1 MDEFQEILQDFLIE
15 SFELIEQLDQDL
27 VELESR
33 PDDLDLLNRIF
44 RVAHTIKGASS
55 FLNFDVLTHLTHHM
69 ENLLNMARHGDLVID
84 ADVMDVI
91 LESIDLMKAL
101 LVRIRDSG
109 ADAGLEVGQCVE
121 RLDAVANGT
130 PLSSVTETV
139 TVTASETVVAVEP
152 QTDAEEEADYSG
164 MSEAEVEAEIERLI
178 AQRQAEDAAKRANKA
193 NSSAPVEEEPDYEG
207 MDDAEVEAEIERLL
221 AKRQAED
228 AAKRAQKAAETSTAP
243 SVAAPV
249 AAPITSEPM
258 PQSEPIPAP
267 VPVAPAAPAV
277 QPKVEA
283 KPATPVARR
292 AAEPKEEGENRG
304 GGAVEQTIRVDVKR
318 LDHLMNLI
326 GELVLGKN
334 RLIKINDDVEERYE
348 GEAFLEELNQVVSI
362 VSLVTTDLQIA
373 VMKTRM
379 LPIGKVFNK
388 FPRMIRD
395 LSRELN
401 KKIELEITGEE
412 TELDKSIVE
421 EIGDPLVHI
430 IRNSCDHGIETPDV
444 RLSSGKEET
453 GTIHLK
459 AYHEGNH
466 IVIQIID
473 DGKGLDAEMLKLK
486 SIEKGIITE
495 KEAEGMSEKEAFGL
509 IFRPGFSTAAQV
521 TSVSGR
527 GVGMDVVKTNIEKL
541 NGMIDIDSEVGKG
554 TSMKLKIP
562 LTLAIIQALLVG
574 VQEEYYA
581 IPLASVLETVRIS
594 KDEIY
599 TVESRSV
606 MRLRDEVLSLVH
618 IGDIFEVE
626 RVFDNSEHAYVV
638 VLGLAESK
646 IGLIVDSLVGQEE
659 IVIKSLGE
667 YLKGIEGIAGATIRG
682 DGGVTLIVDVAA
694 LMQMAKSVKST
705 VGQESAEAKGR
716 LGVKNK
722 PSDYKVMIV
731 DDSKTD
737 RTIMRKSLE
746 PMGITLVEATDG
758 IEALNILKQADHT
771 FDAMLIDIEMPRMD
785 GYSLAAEIKKYN
797 KYKNLPLIAVTSRTG
812 KADRMRG
819 VESGMVE
826 YITKPYS
833 SEYLMNVVKRNIKF
847 NEGL

>member
-1 MDEFQEILQDFLIE
+1 MDEFQEILQDFLVE

-27 VELESR
+27 VELESTPEDR
-33 PDDLDLLNRIF
+33 ELLNRIF

-69 ENLLNMARHGDLVID
+69 ENILNLARHGELVLD
-84 ADVMDVI
+84 AKVMDVI
-91 LESIDLMKAL
+91 LESIDLMKNL
-101 LVRIRDSG
+101 LEQIRDSG
-109 ADAGLEVGQCVE
+109 SDEGLDVSGCVE
-121 RLDAVANGT
+121 RLDRASGGSGEVAH
-130 PLSSVTETV
+130 PEA
-139 TVTASETVVAVEP
+139 VTAPPAEQEQEPVQEASAEAASEDEP
-152 QTDAEEEADYSG
+152 DYSN
-164 MSEAEVEAEIERLI
+164 MSEDEVEAEIARLL
-178 AQRQAEDAAKRANKA
+178 AERQAADKAKREAKKA
-193 NSSAPVEEEPDYEG
+193 TDNDEDDSLDDASDESASESEPEAIAAPAPASRAAASRAKATKEAEKAPVE
-207 MDDAEVEAEIERLL
+207 
-221 AKRQAED
+221 KRQA
-228 AAKRAQKAAETSTAP
+228 
-243 SVAAPV
+243 
-249 AAPITSEPM
+249 
-258 PQSEPIPAP
+258 
-267 VPVAPAAPAV
+267 
-277 QPKVEA
+277 
-283 KPATPVARR
+283 AT
-292 AAEPKEEGENRG
+292 
-304 GGAVEQTIRVDVKR
+304 VEQTIRVDVKR

-348 GEAFLEELNQVVSI
+348 GEEFLEELNQVVSI

-395 LSRELN
+395 LSRELG
-401 KKIELEITGEE
+401 KKIELEIGGEE

-430 IRNSCDHGIETPDV
+430 IRNSCDHGIESPED
-444 RLSSGKEET
+444 REALGKSET
-453 GTIHLK
+453 GTIQLR
-459 AYHEGNH
+459 AYNEGNH
-466 IVIQIID
+466 IVIQITD
-473 DGKGLDAEMLKLK
+473 DGKGLDVEVLKQK
-486 SIEKGIITE
+486 SLEKGVI
-495 KEAEGMSEKEAFGL
+495 SEKEADNMSDKEAFAL
-509 IFRPGFSTAAQV
+509 IFRPGLSLAAKV
-521 TSVSGR
+521 TNVSGR

-541 NGMIDIDSEVGKG
+541 NGIIDIESEVDKG
-554 TSMKLKIP
+554 TTINLKIP

-581 IPLASVLETVRIS
+581 IPLASVLETVRITT
-594 KDEIY
+594 DEIY
-599 TVESRSV
+599 TVENRSV
-606 MRLRDEVLSLVH
+606 MRLREEVLSLVH

-626 RVFDNSEHAYVV
+626 RLFDGGEHAYVV

-694 LMQMAKSVKST
+694 IMEMSKSIKST
-705 VGQESAEAKGR
+705 IGKEGSQGSSASKEKT
-716 LGVKNK
+716 K
-722 PSDYKVMIV
+722 PSDYCVMIV

-737 RTIMRKSLE
+737 RTIMRTSLA
-746 PMGITLVEATDG
+746 PLGITLVEATDG
-758 IEALNILKQADHT
+758 LEALNILKAGDHQ

-785 GYSLAAEIKKYN
+785 GYSLASEIKKYN
-797 KYKNLPLIAVTSRTG
+797 KYKHLPLIAVTSRSG
-812 KADRMRG
+812 KSDRMRG

-833 SEYLMNVVKRNIKF
+833 PDYLLNVVKRNIKF
-847 NEGL
+847 TMEVSS

>member
-1 MDEFQEILQDFLIE
+1 MDEFQEILQDFLVE

-84 ADVMDVI
+84 ANVMDVI

-109 ADAGLEVGQCVE
+109 EDSGLEVNPCVA

-130 PLSSVTETV
+130 ALGETV
-139 TVTASETVVAVEP
+139 PSATPAAAPVPEPVAAVE
-152 QTDAEEEADYSG
+152 AEADYSG
-164 MSEAEVEAEIERLI
+164 MSEEEVEAEIERLI
-178 AQRQAEDAAKRANKA
+178 ALRQAEDAAKRAA
-193 NSSAPVEEEPDYEG
+193 HGGQTVTAVQDEEPDYSG
-207 MDDAEVEAEIERLL
+207 MSEEEVEAEIERLI
-221 AKRQAED
+221 AVRQAED
-228 AAKRAQKAAETSTAP
+228 AAKRSQKGHEPEAPKAEPAAP
-243 SVAAPV
+243 APV
-249 AAPITSEPM
+249 AATP
-258 PQSEPIPAP
+258 
-267 VPVAPAAPAV
+267 PAAPKSEPAAPV
-277 QPKVEA
+277 RAAPAPKKVE
-283 KPATPVARR
+283 
-292 AAEPKEEGENRG
+292 PKDDGENRG
-304 GGAVEQTIRVDVKR
+304 GSAVEQTIRVDVKR

-430 IRNSCDHGIETPDV
+430 IRNSCDHGIETPDI
-444 RLSSGKEET
+444 RLASGKEEG
-453 GTIHLK
+453 GTIQLK

-473 DGKGLDAEMLKLK
+473 DGKGLDADMLKSK

-495 KEAEGMSEKEAFGL
+495 KEADLMSEKEAFGL

-682 DGGVTLIVDVAA
+682 DGGVTFIVDVAA

-705 VGQESAEAKGR
+705 VGQESAEAKNRG
-716 LGVKNK
+716 GAKNS
-722 PSDYKVMIV
+722 PTDYCVMIV

-737 RTIMRKSLE
+737 RTIMRKALE
-746 PMGITLVEATDG
+746 PMGITLIEANDG
-758 IEALNILKQADHT
+758 VEALNILKQGDHN
-771 FDAMLIDIEMPRMD
+771 FDGMLVDIEMPRMD
-785 GYSLAAEIKKYN
+785 GYTLAAEIKKYN
-797 KYKNLPLIAVTSRTG
+797 KYKNLALIAVTSRTG

-833 SEYLMNVVKRNIKF
+833 PEYLMNVVKRNIKF